1 MAHHNSHT
9 SKSTVQQAV
18 TDLYWSD
25 LEAWNCGDAKAM
37 ATLFEPDGS
46 VVGFDGSQVDGREA
60 IASGMGAICAHH
72 KTASYVGIVREVRQL
87 SPEVAVLRAVAGM
100 VPPGGAGIMTAVN
113 AVQTLVAV
121 RRDGAWQVAVYQ
133 NTPAAFHGRPELSQS
148 LTEELRAELRVLPMG
163 RAVR

>member
-1 MAHHNSHT
+1 
-9 SKSTVQQAV
+9 
-18 TDLYWSD
+18 
-25 LEAWNCGDAKAM
+25 
-37 ATLFEPDGS
+37 
-46 VVGFDGSQVDGREA
+46 
-60 IASGMGAICAHH
+60 
-72 KTASYVGIVREVRQL
+72 
-87 SPEVAVLRAVAGM
+87 
-100 VPPGGAGIMTAVN
+100 MTAVN